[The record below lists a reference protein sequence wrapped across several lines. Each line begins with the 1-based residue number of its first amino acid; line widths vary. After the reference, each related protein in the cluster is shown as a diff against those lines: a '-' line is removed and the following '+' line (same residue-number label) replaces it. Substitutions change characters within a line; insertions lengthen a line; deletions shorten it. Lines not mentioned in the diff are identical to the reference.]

1 MAPVQL
7 DVSDTI
13 ATPGLAGRALQKHWR
28 ATSQPSPWAPV
39 QPQATGHREPAAN
52 LMNDVLKPYFVLACV
67 AFFVGFASYLAL
79 GRMLAP
85 PALAA
90 DDWQASISA
99 PAVPDQ
105 PLARAKHI

>member
-1 MAPVQL
+1 VTLNGGNA
-7 DVSDTI
+7 I
-13 ATPGLAGRALQKHWR
+13 ATPGLVRRAFQKQWR
-28 ATSQPSPWAPV
+28 AAPQPSPWAPV
-39 QPQATGHREPAAN
+39 EPQATGQKEPAVS

-85 PALAA
+85 PTLAT

>member
-1 MAPVQL
+1 MTLNVRDA
-7 DVSDTI
+7 I
-13 ATPGLAGRALQKHWR
+13 AKPGLAPRALQKQWR
-28 ATSQPSPWAPV
+28 AAAQPSPWAPV
-39 QPQATGHREPAAN
+39 QPQATGRKEPAVS

-85 PALAA
+85 PAMAA